1 MTKTG
6 VEYAD
11 EQISIYP
18 APCTYACRYCWAR
31 LPIWRYRLKN
41 PHPIREA
48 NRLARS
54 KKRAWI
60 PGITD
65 PLEIIKAT
73 HEFVDWFVI
82 GRLDYETHL
91 GYQKIPKGWYR
102 SKLLA
107 VIDMLEALGKP
118 YHIKKQLKE
127 NP

>member
-1 MTKTG
+1 MTRTN

-54 KKRAWI
+54 KKPKSI
-60 PGITD
+60 VISFTGD
-65 PLEIIKAT
+65 PYQPREWKEGLTRQVLEILLLQSKVKHTI
-73 HEFVDWFVI
+73 VL
-82 GRLDYETHL
+82 LDL
-91 GYQKIPKGWYR
+91 A
-102 SKLLA
+102 LL
-107 VIDMLEALGKP
+107 
-118 YHIKKQLKE
+118 
-127 NP
+127 